1 MKIEDI
7 PNVSLLKLVGAYLK
21 GLKRF
26 AGLEKAYVK
35 KGIADGIGKAP
46 IGIAIAL
53 AGVVLLTLGGLMMLV
68 TSVLVLSIWL
78 QPWAA
83 ALIVAAVLLFTG
95 IVVALIGL
103 MKAKKD
109 VAKTKASFSK
119 FGEDVKC
126 LRNK

>member
-7 PNVSLLKLVGAYLK
+7 PNVSLPKLVWAYLK
-21 GLKRF
+21 DLKRF
-26 AGLEKAYVK
+26 AGLEKAYIK
-35 KGIADGIGKAP
+35 KGIAGGIGKAP
-46 IGIAIAL
+46 IGLAIAIAGL
-53 AGVVLLTLGGLMMLV
+53 VLLALGGLMLLV

-83 ALIVAAVLLFTG
+83 ALIVASVLLFTG

-109 VAKTKASFSK
+109 MAKTKASFSQVGK
-119 FGEDVKC
+119 DMRC
-126 LRNK
+126 LKSK